1 MTFLIHCLI
10 VTIYLG
16 GSIALAFALPRL
28 VPAVGQ
34 DLAMFAGGALLL
46 LSGMMHQGV
55 TSLRRS
61 RRLSTQLTT
70 LTSANEA
77 IKHELGE
84 ALSELRTMRERLPD
98 PNAIV
103 AEAPTDEPPPPA
115 DAEGPPAAD
124 SAREL
129 QLLKTLFAQLPRQGF
144 EVANDTAQAAAATA
158 ALGLSTGADE
168 RLVVGAG
175 ASRSAA
181 VGVATRADASGL
193 SDYRQN
199 FANGRAPA
207 GTSMLDVYT
216 PPDMRGGPIKRDPAG
231 AAVLAATRDAL
242 ERARVV
248 LFVQPIVSLPN
259 RRVRFYETFSRIRL
273 DDGELIGPERYLRIA
288 TEAGLIAAIDNNLLF
303 RCVQLMRRLRRHDRA
318 YGFFCNIS
326 PHTLRDET
334 FFPQFIEFL
343 AENAELA
350 GDLVFE
356 FTQTDVEQ
364 HYAAVENGLERLA
377 RLGYRF
383 SLDRVSRQGL
393 NFRALAQRH
402 FRYVKFD
409 TNLIMELQAS
419 PDGPARI
426 DKLASEASAA
436 GISIIIEK
444 IETER
449 DLVELL
455 DHRFSFGQ
463 GYLFGS
469 PKESRTR

>member
-216 PPDMRGGPIKRDPAG
+216 PPDMRGGPIERDPAG
-231 AAVLAATRDAL
+231 AAVL
-242 ERARVV
+242 E
-248 LFVQPIVSLPN
+248 
-259 RRVRFYETFSRIRL
+259 
-273 DDGELIGPERYLRIA
+273 
-288 TEAGLIAAIDNNLLF
+288 
-303 RCVQLMRRLRRHDRA
+303 
-318 YGFFCNIS
+318 
-326 PHTLRDET
+326 
-334 FFPQFIEFL
+334 
-343 AENAELA
+343 
-350 GDLVFE
+350 
-356 FTQTDVEQ
+356 
-364 HYAAVENGLERLA
+364 
-377 RLGYRF
+377 
-383 SLDRVSRQGL
+383 
-393 NFRALAQRH
+393 
-402 FRYVKFD
+402 
-409 TNLIMELQAS
+409 
-419 PDGPARI
+419 
-426 DKLASEASAA
+426 
-436 GISIIIEK
+436 
-444 IETER
+444 
-449 DLVELL
+449 
-455 DHRFSFGQ
+455 
-463 GYLFGS
+463 
-469 PKESRTR
+469 